1 MNKLSDLTTKIVE
14 VRKESRSKFVEKEKR
29 LLKIKEVLGIIQDT
43 SESSLWATIVSEN
56 GIQQE
61 WDELQNKYN
70 SFYNKYQDFMSE
82 TGLFYLAK
90 SRADRTYVNV

>member
-43 SESSLWATIVSEN
+43 SESSLWATIVSEMGFNKN
-56 GIQQE
+56 GMNFKTSTTLSII
-61 WDELQNKYN
+61 NI
-70 SFYNKYQDFMSE
+70 
-82 TGLFYLAK
+82 
-90 SRADRTYVNV
+90 RTSCQKLDYSI

>member
-43 SESSLWATIVSEN
+43 SESGN
-56 GIQQE
+56 G
-61 WDELQNKYN
+61 
-70 SFYNKYQDFMSE
+70 
-82 TGLFYLAK
+82 
-90 SRADRTYVNV
+90 